1 MSSSSVKRR
10 RRRVGCVSVYLR
22 GGRYWIYYRQAGEAV
37 RRPVGIDADAALRLA
52 SKINAELAEGAQP
65 SLMFKSIEVAG
76 LILKWLDHHEQ
87 IRRSSLATVRRYR
100 TAIQYL
106 ASFVQ
111 QRDPKLRADRFNAGM
126 AEELVRH
133 LRGVRAAP
141 NGHPNAAVRPLR
153 DKGVVFILEAC
164 RALFG
169 FAAKQRHLPAY
180 AVNPFSA
187 LSIERMP
194 IEDAKPVRPMTAQ
207 QELAFFQACDDWQ
220 FRIFFVLAFTGLRV
234 GELTHLLIDHDLD
247 LDAGLLRVSN
257 KAALG
262 WQVKTRNLRDVPLLP
277 PVVDVLRKV
286 VAHRR
291 AGPVFVG
298 RKVVA
303 GKAVPPL
310 VAHSVLELEQ
320 EVQRRIASAQSGQE
334 AMLSRAAAAPIARSA
349 WVDAGAIKETK
360 IRAEFIKVTRK
371 IGLAH
376 LTCPKDLRHLF
387 ATSLQAAGVDPMIRR
402 DVMGHTTLQMTSH
415 YTHPQAEIRL
425 RELGRLEEVRGE
437 VLALARSRQSGDLV
451 RSVSL

>member
-37 RRPVGIDADAALRLA
+37 RQPVGIDANAALRLA
-52 SKINAELAEGAQP
+52 SKINAELAEGTQP
-65 SLMFKSIEVAG
+65 ALVFKSIQVAD
-76 LILKWLDHHEQ
+76 LVRKWLDHHEQ

-100 TAIQYL
+100 TAVQYL
-106 ASFVQ
+106 ATFVQ

-126 AEELVRH
+126 AEEFVRH

-164 RALFG
+164 RALFA

-194 IEDAKPVRPMTAQ
+194 IDDAKPVRPMTPQ
-207 QELAFFQACDDWQ
+207 QELAFFQACDEWQ

-234 GELTHLLIDHDLD
+234 GELTHLLIDQDLD

-262 WQVKTRNLRDVPLLP
+262 WQVKTRNVRDVPLLP
-277 PVVDVLRKV
+277 PVVDVLRTV
-286 VAHRR
+286 VANRL

-298 RKVVA
+298 RNVAA
-303 GKAVPPL
+303 GKTKPL
-310 VAHSVLELEQ
+310 LLAHSVLEFEQ
-320 EVQRRIASAQSGQE
+320 EVQRRIAAAQTGLES
-334 AMLSRAAAAPIARSA
+334 MLSRSAAASIARSA

-360 IRAEFIKVTRK
+360 VRAEFMKVTRK
-371 IGLAH
+371 IGLPH

-387 ATSLQAAGVDPMIRR
+387 ATSLQAAGVDAMIRR

-415 YTHPQAEIRL
+415 YTHPLMATRL
-425 RELGRLEEVRGE
+425 HELSRLEGVRGA
-437 VLALARSRQSGDLV
+437 VLDLARRVQMQQSDG
-451 RSVSL
+451 SIGT